1 MGQITKQENEKR
13 KAAKRE
19 AKAQKR
25 ENRRLAKAG
34 ERPENVRSEI
44 IHFLIVCEGE
54 KTEPNYFKSLVAND
68 KYSRVIDI
76 EAEIIGGAKCTI
88 SLVNEAEK
96 IYDNSVIKPDRV
108 WVVFDKDDFK
118 DFNEAIQLCI
128 QKGFNAGWTN
138 EAFELWYYLHFEYL
152 DTSISRHDYIKKIES
167 FITEKK
173 EYENFKY
180 KKNDEA
186 FYKEVLSNIGD
197 EQNAKKYASKLREL
211 FKNEIDSGNYTKAKP
226 CTTID
231 ILVEELHH
239 PEKLLEE

>member
-1 MGQITKQENEKR
+1 MGQITKEENEKR

-19 AKAQKR
+19 AKAQKK

-34 ERPENVRSEI
+34 KRPENVRNEI

-54 KTEPNYFKSLVAND
+54 KTEPNYFKSLIAND
-68 KYSRVIDI
+68 NYSKVIKI
-76 EAEIIGGAKCTI
+76 EAEIIGGAKCTV
-88 SLVNEAEK
+88 SLVNDAERINK
-96 IYDNSVIKPDRV
+96 ESIIPYDRI

-118 DFNEAIQLCI
+118 DFNEAIQLCK

-152 DTSISRHDYIKKIES
+152 DTSISRHDYIEKIES
-167 FITEKK
+167 FIKEKK

-180 KKNDEA
+180 EKKDET
-186 FYKEVLSNIGD
+186 FYKKVLSEVGD
-197 EQNAKKYASKLREL
+197 EQNAKKYATKLREL
-211 FKNEIDSGNYTKAKP
+211 FKDEIDSGNYAKAKP

-231 ILVEELHH
+231 ILVEELQH